1 MAAVLWIHIR
11 IRIPIGSRF
20 NGVTGSGFA
29 IRIQV
34 TKICVGRTVYC
45 IFIYFFLCRAAW
57 ELSDDSFF
65 VPEALV
71 FGSDDFAADIGI
83 K

>member
-1 MAAVLWIHIR
+1 VPALIVPCSLIA
-11 IRIPIGSRF
+11 G
-20 NGVTGSGFA
+20 N
-29 IRIQV
+29 
-34 TKICVGRTVYC
+34 KNKVGTTTYC
-45 IFIYFFLCRAAW
+45 IFLYFFLCRAAW